1 MYYAVRKGY
10 TIGVFD
16 DWEEAKVATSGFS
29 DPDLKKFETRKEAEA
44 YLDNR
49 DVWGEQIVEDNR
61 NGYLVAFTDGSY
73 DKDLNRYSYGVE
85 LILPDGTEESI
96 CGYGSNKE
104 YLHSNNIIGEIFG
117 VINAFDWAI
126 SNGYEKMKIYHDY
139 EGLSKWITG
148 EWSAKANVSKMFVSL
163 YKNKFKDFIQVE
175 FVKVPGHSNVI
186 YNEKADQLARTALND
201 RKKVTIKGEHW
212 FTVSCFNKN
221 DFDAFSELIED
232 VDKNIV
238 CTVDNKTDKVIYR
251 FRLNKDTVTVSLF
264 KSGQHKL
271 LVQGKNSY
279 LFQVITTTLVE
290 LDENIKV
297 EQIIGNAYRM
307 SIKKDVIDNA
317 FCPIDDGLPSAY
329 PPGIKRLIKQAVI
342 NLNYYVESED
352 FSQYAFP
359 ALKALE
365 GHIRYLIKIA
375 GGEVGKKFTCF
386 RYDRTVTP
394 NRYVV
399 KEVFKDSSKNIYIEN
414 CYNYYVSQ
422 RHSLFHFGDVFSETI
437 DGTRSIDKKEEA
449 DEIIKRCIDLITTQ
463 R

>member
-1 MYYAVRKGY
+1 M
-10 TIGVFD
+10 
-16 DWEEAKVATSGFS
+16 
-29 DPDLKKFETRKEAEA
+29 
-44 YLDNR
+44 
-49 DVWGEQIVEDNR
+49 
-61 NGYLVAFTDGSY
+61 
-73 DKDLNRYSYGVE
+73 
-85 LILPDGTEESI
+85 
-96 CGYGSNKE
+96 
-104 YLHSNNIIGEIFG
+104 
-117 VINAFDWAI
+117 
-126 SNGYEKMKIYHDY
+126 
-139 EGLSKWITG
+139 
-148 EWSAKANVSKMFVSL
+148 
-163 YKNKFKDFIQVE
+163 
-175 FVKVPGHSNVI
+175 
-186 YNEKADQLARTALND
+186 
-201 RKKVTIKGEHW
+201 
-212 FTVSCFNKN
+212 
-221 DFDAFSELIED
+221 
-232 VDKNIV
+232 
-238 CTVDNKTDKVIYR
+238 
-251 FRLNKDTVTVSLF
+251 
-264 KSGQHKL
+264 

-290 LDENIKV
+290 LDENIKA
-297 EQIIGNAYRM
+297 EQILGNTYRM

-329 PPGIKRLIKQAVI
+329 QPGIKRLIKQAVI

-414 CYNYYVSQ
+414 CYNYYASQ

-449 DEIIKRCIDLITTQ
+449 DEIIKRCTDLITTQ